1 MTHPIM
7 PVCTTAAQVN
17 AMLNCLRDGES
28 YPAAQRAQARK
39 EFNAIYNKYR
49 HILEAEATPAIPEG
63 KTQTQM
69 EALGYAVNPYPDT
82 MFGPAMSA
90 WKINAVLTE
99 DYCEAI
105 DNYIYATG
113 ADRRFT
119 SSGQLSQYLNDTGR
133 IAVSK

>member
-1 MTHPIM
+1 M

-17 AMLNCLRDGES
+17 AMLNCLRDGET

-49 HILEAEATPAIPEG
+49 HILEAAASAEVIPEG

-69 EALGYAVNPYPDT
+69 DALGYAVNPYP
-82 MFGPAMSA
+82 GSLSA
-90 WKINAVLTE
+90 TQVNAVLTE

-105 DNYIYATG
+105 DNYIHSTG
-113 ADRRFT
+113 EFRRFADT
-119 SSGQLSQYLNDTGR
+119 GQLSQYLNDTGR
-133 IAVSK
+133 ITVSK